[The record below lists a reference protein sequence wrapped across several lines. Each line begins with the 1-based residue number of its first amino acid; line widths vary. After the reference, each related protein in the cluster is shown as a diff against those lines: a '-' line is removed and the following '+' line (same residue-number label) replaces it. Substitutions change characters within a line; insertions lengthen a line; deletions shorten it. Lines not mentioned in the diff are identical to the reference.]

1 MGGCATRDLIKHD
14 MDKFSNNIN
23 DQYFF
28 KKLDL
33 SYLIELDD
41 IKSQIHAGEILEKII
56 NHRKY
61 LKNYFSSFE
70 KKLASKKISKLI
82 IEVQKAKDIRAQGLC
97 TGDPKLF
104 AEVEYSPLKLLKK
117 TEFVD
122 SDCPAWFFLIIQKE
136 RLEMITSLIFKL
148 YEKYSNETN
157 VLGRSEVLMSE
168 LADQELYSK

>member
-70 KKLASKKISKLI
+70 KKLASKKDFKADNRGSKSQRHKSSRAMHRRPK
-82 IEVQKAKDIRAQGLC
+82 VIR
-97 TGDPKLF
+97 
-104 AEVEYSPLKLLKK
+104 
-117 TEFVD
+117 
-122 SDCPAWFFLIIQKE
+122 
-136 RLEMITSLIFKL
+136 
-148 YEKYSNETN
+148 
-157 VLGRSEVLMSE
+157 
-168 LADQELYSK
+168 